1 MIRPG
6 SFPARTAAALLA
18 GSLVAWVVVVE
29 WMWGMDA
36 SPGMDLGSLGFYL
49 GVWVTMT
56 AAMMLPSVAPMT
68 LAYAQVS
75 RRPRAGTTFFLA
87 GYLVAWTGY
96 GLLAFAVY
104 RALRAAAPAFF
115 RWDSGGRY
123 LAGAAVAAAGLYEL
137 TPLKSVCLR
146 QCRTPLHFVLGR
158 WRPGRLGALRMG
170 TEHGAYCL
178 GCCFGFM
185 LLLFV
190 LGLMSLVWMVLVAAL
205 VFAEKVLPLG
215 DRLPRAVAAALV
227 AVGLWVAIAPATV
240 PGLTRPMETSS
251 AGR

>member
-1 MIRPG
+1 MGHGREPG
-6 SFPARTAAALLA
+6 DGSRLARLLPRGLGDDDGGDDAALGGADDARVRA
-18 GSLVAWVVVVE
+18 GQPA
-29 WMWGMDA
+29 
-36 SPGMDLGSLGFYL
+36 
-49 GVWVTMT
+49 T
-56 AAMMLPSVAPMT
+56 
-68 LAYAQVS
+68 
-75 RRPRAGTTFFLA
+75 RAGTTFFLA

-170 TEHGAYCL
+170 TEHGAYCV
-178 GCCFGFM
+178 GCCFGLM